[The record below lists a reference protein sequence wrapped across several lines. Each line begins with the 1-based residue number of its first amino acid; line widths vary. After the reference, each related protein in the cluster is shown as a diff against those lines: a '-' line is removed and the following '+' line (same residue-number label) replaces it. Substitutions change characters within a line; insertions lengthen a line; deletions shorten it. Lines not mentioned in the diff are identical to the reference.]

1 MPSIAASKT
10 LARQRR
16 HNLQVAD
23 LNNTRAELH
32 TGNWD
37 GLILATELNPLSVI
51 ARLSPYLA
59 GSGIIVAYSPYVQV
73 LAEVLQYTKKDQN
86 FLNANITE
94 SWTRTYQVLPGRTH
108 PLMTTSGT
116 GGYLF
121 HATRVYVKLCP
132 SRVDQMTRR
141 IRVDIGGTAADAHET
156 HCRFPSAFQR
166 ESNQRIA
173 ERRQRKK
180 NRTKGKDGEKSSAGG
195 AAEPSETPVAAED
208 SASSEIED
216 GLNGDD

>member
-1 MPSIAASKT
+1 MRITSDVSGAIRDKQALMPNAKLTHVLAPPPPEDDMPSIAASKT

-37 GLILATELNPLSVI
+37 GLILATELNPLSVS
-51 ARLSPYLA
+51 ARLSPHLA

-86 FLNANITE
+86 YLNANITE

-121 HATRVYVKLCP
+121 HATRVYVQGSFLHHHSLK
-132 SRVDQMTRR
+132 
-141 IRVDIGGTAADAHET
+141 
-156 HCRFPSAFQR
+156 
-166 ESNQRIA
+166 
-173 ERRQRKK
+173 
-180 NRTKGKDGEKSSAGG
+180 
-195 AAEPSETPVAAED
+195 
-208 SASSEIED
+208 
-216 GLNGDD
+216 